1 VTEPTFPQVLA
12 DLDGHLREVVALRAE
27 VSALRARLAEM
38 AADRDIW
45 RSRQE
50 GRW

>member
-1 VTEPTFPQVLA
+1 VSEPTFPQVLA

-27 VSALRARLAEM
+27 VAALRARLAEV
-38 AADRDIW
+38 AADRDTW

-50 GRW
+50 GGW